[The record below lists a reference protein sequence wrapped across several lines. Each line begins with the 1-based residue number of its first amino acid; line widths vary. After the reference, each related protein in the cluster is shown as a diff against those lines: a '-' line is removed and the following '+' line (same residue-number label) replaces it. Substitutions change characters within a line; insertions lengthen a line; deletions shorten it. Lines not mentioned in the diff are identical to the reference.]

1 MEKAPTL
8 KELLN
13 NQKVSTTNDKD
24 LYGIYHIQDD
34 KIYEMSLNEPMK
46 KIDVVAS
53 DETIMNI
60 IDWRLLHER
69 NNME

>member
-1 MEKAPTL
+1 M
-8 KELLN
+8 N
-13 NQKVSTTNDKD
+13 F
-24 LYGIYHIQDD
+24 YHIQDD

-46 KIDVVAS
+46 KIGVVAS